1 MDEGSSLEKIAKL
14 VTCAWAMWGNRNEI
28 RMGGQHKSGQALVL
42 WAAQYLE
49 EFYVATGFDPDT
61 SSLCIQGALWTPPLG
76 SMYKKNVDGVVFSDL
91 KAVGVGVVIKD
102 DKGRV
107 VAAFSKKNYAPLGPV
122 EAEA

>member
-1 MDEGSSLEKIAKL
+1 M
-14 VTCAWAMWGNRNEI
+14 
-28 RMGGQHKSGQALVL
+28 VL

-107 VAAFSKKNYAPLGPV
+107 VAAFSKKNHAPLGPV